1 MFSHSFNKLITTKLS
16 FAKKFA
22 RGFTLVELVVVM
34 SIGVLIMT
42 TIVGGQSRYTD
53 AATLKGLAND
63 VSLDLRQAQVYG
75 ISVKVSP
82 TDNTDFNG
90 VYGLSFNK
98 SYVSDYVAFK
108 EGSGTFGVYDSN
120 NHTSCSGECL
130 IINPINR
137 GNKINQ
143 ICRIPIANP
152 QTLDCNLGRADI
164 TFVRPSTEAKI
175 VYFNTSGGI
184 ISSTGYQGLR
194 IEFISPG
201 GVKRSVV
208 IYTSGQISVQ

>member
-1 MFSHSFNKLITTKLS
+1 MSFHSFNKLFIKKLFIS
-16 FAKKFA
+16 QSLV

-34 SIGVLIMT
+34 GIGVLIMT

-53 AATLKGLAND
+53 AVTLKGLAND

-98 SYVSDYVAFK
+98 SYAFDYVAYK
-108 EGSGTFGVYDSN
+108 EGSGTFGIYDSN

-143 ICRIPIANP
+143 LCRIPNSGAE
-152 QTLDCNLGRADI
+152 DCSSVSRADI
-164 TFVRPSTEAKI
+164 SFVRPSTEAKI
-175 VYFNTSGGI
+175 VYFNSSGGI
-184 ISSTGYQGLR
+184 LSSTGYQGLR
-194 IEFISPG
+194 TEFISPG
-201 GVKRSVV
+201 GLKRSVV

>member
-1 MFSHSFNKLITTKLS
+1 MFSHSFNKSTI
-16 FAKKFA
+16 KKFFFTKSSS

-34 SIGVLIMT
+34 GIGVLIMT
-42 TIVGGQSRYTD
+42 TIVGGQSKYTD
-53 AATLKGLAND
+53 AVALKGLAND

-90 VYGLSFNK
+90 IYGLSFNK
-98 SYVSDYVAFK
+98 SYVSDYIAFK
-108 EGSGTFGVYDSN
+108 EGSGTSGVYDSN

-130 IINPINR
+130 LINTINR

-143 ICRIPIANP
+143 LCRIPNSGSE
-152 QTLDCNLGRADI
+152 DCTLGRADI
-164 TFVRPSTEAKI
+164 TFVRPSTEARI
-175 VYFNTSGGI
+175 IYFNSSGGVV
-184 ISSTGYQGLR
+184 SGTGYKGLR
-194 IEFISPG
+194 TEFISPG
-201 GVKRSVV
+201 GLKRSVV

>member
-1 MFSHSFNKLITTKLS
+1 MSFLSFNKSFIKKLFFS
-16 FAKKFA
+16 KNLVQ
-22 RGFTLVELVVVM
+22 GFTLVELVVVM
-34 SIGVLIMT
+34 GIGVLIMT
-42 TIVGGQSRYTD
+42 TIVGGQSKYTD
-53 AATLKGLAND
+53 AVTLKGLAND

-90 VYGLSFNK
+90 IYGLSFNK
-98 SYVSDYVAFK
+98 SYPFNYVAFK
-108 EGSGTFGVYDSN
+108 EGSGTSGIYDSN

-143 ICRIPIANP
+143 LCRIPNSGP
-152 QTLDCNLGRADI
+152 EDCNTVNRADI

-175 VYFNTSGGI
+175 VYFNSSGGV
-184 ISSTGYQGLR
+184 ISPTGYQGLR
-194 IEFISPG
+194 TEFISPG
-201 GVKRSVV
+201 GLKRSVV